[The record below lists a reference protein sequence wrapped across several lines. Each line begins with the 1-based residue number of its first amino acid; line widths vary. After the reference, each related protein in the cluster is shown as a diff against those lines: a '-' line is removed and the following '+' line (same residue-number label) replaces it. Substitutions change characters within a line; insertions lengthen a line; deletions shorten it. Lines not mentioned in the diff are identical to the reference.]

1 MIAQLGY
8 GLPLFSRDILNR
20 IGCFAAP
27 CGKMAPSTEFLCQQV
42 ESSVSRVRVKKR
54 FVAGAK
60 CPKCHAQDSIVLFKE
75 QGVETVECV
84 ECDYREQQAEAE
96 VAKQATGAVIGVFK
110 P

>member
-1 MIAQLGY
+1 M
-8 GLPLFSRDILNR
+8 S
-20 IGCFAAP
+20 
-27 CGKMAPSTEFLCQQV
+27 K
-42 ESSVSRVRVKKR
+42 VRVKKR

-60 CPKCHAQDSIVLFKE
+60 CPKCQAQDSIVLFKE

-96 VAKQATGAVIGVFK
+96 VAKQATGDVIGVFK